1 MTMTSVLNESLR
13 ANVFERLEEDNVRFV
28 SLQFTDIMGVAK
40 NITIPVHKLGDAV
53 EHGQWFDGSSIDGFA
68 RIHESDMYLEPDLS
82 TFHVIPWERGENTT
96 ARLICNV
103 FTPDGNEFSGD
114 PRYVLRRNIAEAAKL
129 GYVFQ
134 TGPELEF
141 FLLRAERPGVVESL
155 PHDRAS
161 YFDVTTDE
169 AADIRKEMVNALEGM
184 GIEVE
189 ASHHEVATGQHE
201 IDFRY
206 ADALKTADNAVTFKI
221 TLKAIAQRHG
231 LYATFMPKPFF
242 GINGS
247 GMHTH
252 ESLADASSGQ
262 NAFHDPE
269 DEYGLSAVARH
280 FIAGQLAHAR
290 GMSAIIAPLVNSY
303 KRLVPG
309 YEAPAYVSWARI
321 NRSALIRVPRVI
333 ASRPESTRIELRCP
347 DPSCNP
353 YLAFSVMV
361 AAGLDGIR
369 RELTVPQPIEEDLFH
384 FDEAMMAKYAV
395 GTLPISLGEALDE
408 LERDDVVMGA
418 IGDHVGEWFVQAKRQ
433 EWNDYRLQVT
443 PWEIDRYLETY

>member
-1 MTMTSVLNESLR
+1 MTVTSVANESQR
-13 ANVFERLEEDNVRFV
+13 ANVFERLQKEAVRFV

-40 NITIPVHKLGDAV
+40 NITIPAHKLGDAV
-53 EHGQWFDGSSIDGFA
+53 EHGLWFDGSSIDGFA

-82 TFHVIPWERGENTT
+82 TFRVIPWERGENTT

-103 FTPDGNEFSGD
+103 YTPDGNEFTGD
-114 PRYVLRRNIAEAAKL
+114 PRHVLRRNLAEAAKL

-184 GIEVE
+184 GIVVE

-206 ADALKTADNAVTFKI
+206 ADALQTADNAATFKI

-252 ESLADASSGQ
+252 ESLADATTGH
-262 NAFHDPE
+262 NLFHDPE
-269 DEYGLSAVARH
+269 DEYGLSSVARH
-280 FIAGQLAHAR
+280 FVAGQLAHAR
-290 GMSAIIAPLVNSY
+290 GMSAILAPLVNSY

-321 NRSALIRVPRVI
+321 NRSALIRVPRVV

-353 YLAFSVMV
+353 YLAFAVMV

-369 RELTVPQPIEEDLFH
+369 RQLSVPQPIEEDLFH

-408 LERDDVVMGA
+408 LERDEVIMAA

-433 EWNDYRLQVT
+433 EWSDYRLQVT

>member
-1 MTMTSVLNESLR
+1 MTASVANESLR
-13 ANVFERLEEDNVRFV
+13 SDVFARVQAEEVRFV

-40 NITIPVHKLGDAV
+40 NVTIPAHKLGDAV
-53 EHGQWFDGSSIDGFA
+53 EHGLWFDGSSIDGFA

-96 ARLICNV
+96 ARVICNV
-103 FTPDGNEFSGD
+103 FTPDGNEFPGD
-114 PRYVLRRNIAEAAKL
+114 PRYVLRRNLAEASKL

-141 FLLRAERPGVVESL
+141 FLLRAEQPGVVESL
-155 PHDRAS
+155 PHDKAS
-161 YFDVTTDE
+161 YFDVTTYE
-169 AADIRKEMVNALEGM
+169 AADIRKEMVNALEDM
-184 GIEVE
+184 GIVVE
-189 ASHHEVATGQHE
+189 ASHHEVAPGQHE

-206 ADALKTADNAVTFKI
+206 ADALQTADNALTFKM

-231 LYATFMPKPFF
+231 LHVTFMPKPFF

-252 ESLADASSGQ
+252 QSLADVSTGR
-262 NAFHDPE
+262 NVFHEPE
-269 DEYGLSAVARH
+269 DEYGLSTVARH

-290 GMSAIIAPLVNSY
+290 GMSAILAPLVNSY

-309 YEAPAYVSWARI
+309 YEAPAYISWARI
-321 NRSALIRVPRVI
+321 NRSALVRVPRV
-333 ASRPESTRIELRCP
+333 SKGKPESTRIELRCP

-353 YLAFSVMV
+353 YLAFAVML

-369 RELTVPQPIEEDLFH
+369 RELQVPQPIEEDLFH

-408 LERDDVVMGA
+408 LQRDDVVMGA

-433 EWNDYRLQVT
+433 EWSDYRLQVT
-443 PWEIDRYLETY
+443 PWEIERYLDTY

>member
-1 MTMTSVLNESLR
+1 MTASIADKSLR
-13 ANVFERLEEDNVRFV
+13 DKAFALVEEDRVRFV

-40 NITIPVHKLGDAV
+40 NVTIPAHKLGDAI
-53 EHGQWFDGSSIDGFA
+53 EHGLWFDGSSIDGFA

-82 TFHVIPWERGENTT
+82 TLRVIPWERGENTT
-96 ARLICNV
+96 ARVICNV
-103 FTPDGNEFSGD
+103 FTPDGGEFSGD
-114 PRYVLRRNIAEAAKL
+114 PRFVLRRNLAEAAKL
-129 GYVFQ
+129 GYTFQ

-141 FLLRAERPGVVESL
+141 FLLKAGQPSVEESV

-169 AADIRKEMVNALEGM
+169 AADVRKEMVNALEEM
-184 GIEVE
+184 GIVVE

-206 ADALKTADNAVTFKI
+206 AEALQTADNAVAFKM
-221 TLKAIAQRHG
+221 TSKAIAQHHG

-252 ESLADASSGQ
+252 QSLADATTGR

-269 DEYGLSAVARH
+269 DEYGLSSVARQ

-290 GMSAIIAPLVNSY
+290 GMSAILAPLVNSY

-309 YEAPAYVSWARI
+309 YEAPAYISWARI
-321 NRSALIRVPRVI
+321 NRSALVRVPRV
-333 ASRPESTRIELRCP
+333 SRGKPESTRIELRCP

-353 YLAFSVMV
+353 YLAFAVML

-369 RELTVPQPIEEDLFH
+369 RELSVPQPIEEDLFH

-395 GTLPISLGEALDE
+395 GTLPVSLGEALEELQRDE
-408 LERDDVVMGA
+408 VVMAA
-418 IGDHVGEWFVQAKRQ
+418 IGDHVGEWFVEAKRQ
-433 EWNDYRLQVT
+433 EWSDYRVQVT